1 VQPSSSNRLAIG
13 GAYAAAILFAIRFV
27 FFIPALAKLPIAP
40 QDGTLPGAIL
50 AIAEHMVLFPVVA
63 ALPAPQWAKAAGYG
77 WLVTDMSTDIMA
89 LNGVPNTIFLSLRY
103 GGHISA
109 ALWMISA
116 SWFARGATRIV
127 GWLTALDL
135 GSYSFLAAYGVNFV
149 ALIPSG
155 ILLPLWC
162 AMVGRHLSRAGQASQ
177 MPAQTEKHLSS
188 TPSV

>member
-1 VQPSSSNRLAIG
+1 MQQPKPDRLAIG
-13 GAYAAAILFAIRFV
+13 GAYAAAILFTVRFL
-27 FFIPALAKLPIAP
+27 FFIPALASLPIAP
-40 QDGTLPGAIL
+40 KDGTFPGAIL
-50 AIAEHMVLFPVVA
+50 AIAEHLVLFPVVA

-89 LNGVPNTIFLSLRY
+89 LNGVPTMIFLSLRY

-109 ALWMISA
+109 ALWIITA
-116 SWFARGATRIV
+116 SWFARGTTRVV

-135 GSYSFLAAYGVNFV
+135 GGYSFLAAYGVSFV

-162 AMVGRHLSRAGQASQ
+162 ALLGRHLSRVSQAAMQ
-177 MPAQTEKHLSS
+177 
-188 TPSV
+188 PSPVTRS